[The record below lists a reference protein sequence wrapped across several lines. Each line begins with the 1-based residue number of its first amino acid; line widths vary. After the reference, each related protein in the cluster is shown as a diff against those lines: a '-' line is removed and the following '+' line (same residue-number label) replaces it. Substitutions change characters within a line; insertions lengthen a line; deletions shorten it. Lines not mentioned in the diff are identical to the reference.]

1 VAKVRLTGVSHPK
14 NKPGEKIMKKPSKT
28 VSVQLPTE
36 DIEALESLIGGSWN
50 YRGEEW
56 NIKRLSDAIRWAMA
70 DVLRERKTVLREI
83 EIKEA
88 KAAAAK
94 AKREA
99 KKAEANGI

>member
-1 VAKVRLTGVSHPK
+1 
-14 NKPGEKIMKKPSKT
+14 MKKPSKT

-99 KKAEANGI
+99 KKAAASGI

>member
-1 VAKVRLTGVSHPK
+1 
-14 NKPGEKIMKKPSKT
+14 MKKPSKT

-36 DIEALESLIGGSWN
+36 DIEALESLIGQTLSSDSGTF
-50 YRGEEW
+50 
-56 NIKRLSDAIRWAMA
+56 NIKRLSDAIRFAMS
-70 DVLRERKTVLREI
+70 EEI
-83 EIKEA
+83 ECRKFLIQQARLKKE

>member
-1 VAKVRLTGVSHPK
+1 
-14 NKPGEKIMKKPSKT
+14 MKKPSKT
-28 VSVQLPTE
+28 VSVQLPKE

-99 KKAEANGI
+99 KKAAASGI

>member
-1 VAKVRLTGVSHPK
+1 
-14 NKPGEKIMKKPSKT
+14 MKKPSKT
-28 VSVQLPTE
+28 VSVQLPSE

-70 DVLRERKTVLREI
+70 DVIRERKTVLREA
-83 EIKEA
+83 EIKLA

-99 KKAEANGI
+99 KKAEASAI

>member
-1 VAKVRLTGVSHPK
+1 
-14 NKPGEKIMKKPSKT
+14 MKKPSKT

>member
-1 VAKVRLTGVSHPK
+1 
-14 NKPGEKIMKKPSKT
+14 MKKPSKT

-36 DIEALESLIGGSWN
+36 DIQALESLIGDSWN

-70 DVLRERKTVLREI
+70 DVVRERKTVLREI

-88 KAAAAK
+88 KAASAK

-99 KKAEANGI
+99 KKAAASGL

>member
-1 VAKVRLTGVSHPK
+1 
-14 NKPGEKIMKKPSKT
+14 MKKPSKT

-36 DIEALESLIGGSWN
+36 DIKALESLIGGSWN

-99 KKAEANGI
+99 KKAAASEF

>member
-1 VAKVRLTGVSHPK
+1 
-14 NKPGEKIMKKPSKT
+14 MKKPSKT
-28 VSVQLPTE
+28 VSVQLPIE
-36 DIEALESLIGGSWN
+36 DVEALESLIGGSWN

-70 DVLRERKTVLREI
+70 DVVRERKTVLHETKL
-83 EIKEA
+83 KEA

-99 KKAEANGI
+99 KKAVASGL